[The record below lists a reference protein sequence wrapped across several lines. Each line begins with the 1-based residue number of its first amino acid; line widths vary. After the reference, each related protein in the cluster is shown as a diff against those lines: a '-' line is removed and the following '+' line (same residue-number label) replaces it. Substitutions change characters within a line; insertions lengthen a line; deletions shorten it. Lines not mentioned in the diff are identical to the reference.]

1 MTRSRQFQLTVAFLA
16 LATALAPRP
25 AHASVFVLA
34 QVRVTLDSTY
44 GCVSCHSE
52 MRRSFI
58 AGIHSEWG
66 MRCHDCHG
74 GDPGAFEIPAGHR
87 QPFLG
92 TPTKRETVQLCASCH
107 SDPNQMRQYGLP
119 ADQLAEFRTSRH
131 GELLLTRGINDGPAC
146 TDCHD
151 AHTILPPEDARSDV
165 HPTNISATCAT
176 CHDDAEMMA
185 PYGIPVDQF
194 ETYRQSAHGTS
205 LYEEG
210 NYAAPTCANCH
221 GSHAALPAPPGEVPN
236 VCGQC
241 HVLVRQEFYAGPHGD
256 ATLAG
261 ELAGCL
267 ACHSQHG
274 TEHIPSDG
282 VQATC
287 RECHESG
294 GPSDAIAGALQ
305 ETLVQA
311 EQDLEAARRSIE
323 ELVLHGRDV
332 TTARLRF
339 RTAQANQLQLELV
352 QHSLDSVR
360 IEDLSRRVRSTSRGI
375 QEMAEV
381 SSERRWEHK
390 LMAIPVW
397 FLALAV
403 VAFSAIKLSVV
414 RRSRD

>member
-1 MTRSRQFQLTVAFLA
+1 LRWSRQVYLA
-16 LATALAPRP
+16 IGVMALSAVVAPRP
-25 AHASVFVLA
+25 APA

-44 GCVSCHSE
+44 GCVSCHAE
-52 MRRSFI
+52 HRQSFI
-58 AGIHSEWG
+58 AGIHSERG
-66 MRCHDCHG
+66 LRCHDCHG
-74 GDPGAFEIPAGHR
+74 GDPSSFAIDAGHS

-92 TPTKRETVQLCASCH
+92 SPTKRETVQLCASCH

-119 ADQLAEFRTSRH
+119 ADQLAEFRASRH
-131 GELLLTRGINDGPAC
+131 GELLLSRGIDDGPGC

-165 HPTNISATCAT
+165 HPSNISATCAV
-176 CHDDAEMMA
+176 CHDDVEMMD

-194 ETYRQSAHGTS
+194 ETYRSSEHGLS

-210 NYAAPTCANCH
+210 NAAAPTCVDCH

-241 HVLVRQEFYAGPHGD
+241 HVLVRQEFYEGPHGD
-256 ATLAG
+256 ATLEG
-261 ELAGCL
+261 TLPGCL

-274 TEHIPSDG
+274 TEHIPHET

-287 RECHESG
+287 RECHENG
-294 GPSDAIAGALQ
+294 TPEDDIAGALQ

-311 EQDLEAARRSIE
+311 EEDLEAAGRSID
-323 ELVLHGRDV
+323 ELVRHGRDV
-332 TTARLRF
+332 TSARLRF
-339 RTAQANQLQLELV
+339 RTAQANQLQLTLV
-352 QHSLDSVR
+352 QHSLDSLR

-375 QEMAEV
+375 QEIEEV
-381 SSERRWEHK
+381 SIEHRWEHK
-390 LMAIPVW
+390 LMTIPVW

-403 VAFSAIKLSVV
+403 VFFSAIKLSGV
-414 RRSRD
+414 RRTSE

>member
-1 MTRSRQFQLTVAFLA
+1 MKRSRHFHLIITLLVLSVVW
-16 LATALAPRP
+16 APRP
-25 AHASVFVLA
+25 ALA
-34 QVRVTLDSTY
+34 QVRVTLDRTY
-44 GCVSCHSE
+44 GCVSCHADL
-52 MRRSFI
+52 RQSFI
-58 AGIHSEWG
+58 AGIHAERG

-74 GDPGAFEIPAGHR
+74 GDPGAFEITTGHR

-92 TPTKRETVQLCASCH
+92 APTKRETVELCASCH

-119 ADQLAEFRTSRH
+119 AGQLAEFRTSRH
-131 GELLLTRGINDGPAC
+131 GELLLDRGIDDGPTC
-146 TDCHD
+146 TDCHN
-151 AHTILPPEDARSDV
+151 AHTILPPDDARSDV
-165 HPTNISATCAT
+165 HPTNISATCAI
-176 CHDDAEMMA
+176 CHDDAEMMD

-194 ETYRQSAHGTS
+194 ENYRQSAHGTS

-210 NYAAPTCANCH
+210 NYASPTCVECH

-241 HVLVRQEFYAGPHGD
+241 HVLVRQEFYEGPHGD
-256 ATLAG
+256 ATLVG
-261 ELAGCL
+261 DLAGCL

-274 TEHIPSDG
+274 TEHISHEA

-287 RECHESG
+287 QECHESG
-294 GPSDAIAGALQ
+294 GPVDEIAGELQ

-311 EQDLEAARRSIE
+311 EQDVEAAGEAID
-323 ELVLHGRDV
+323 ELVRDGRDV

-339 RTAQANQLQLELV
+339 RTAQANQLELTLV
-352 QHSLDSVR
+352 QHSLDSLR

-381 SSERRWEHK
+381 SSEHRWEHK
-390 LMAIPVW
+390 LMTIPVW

-403 VAFSAIKLSVV
+403 VFFSAIKLSGV
-414 RRSRD
+414 RRTDE